1 MSKNNLP
8 PSGMRDFLPR
18 EKYLRQYVMDVIR
31 SEYTINGFTEIET
44 SEIENL
50 ANLVNSD
57 GGDNTRMLF
66 KILKRGEKLKLDEV
80 PKTEDALTDLG
91 LRFDLTLP
99 LSRFY
104 ANNRNELPAVFKAI
118 QMGNVFRAERPQ
130 KGRYRSFVQCDVDVI
145 GDSTNLTEIELINTV
160 VRTVSRFALDNL
172 VVKVN
177 DRRILKGYVMAA
189 GFDENQFGDIA
200 ITLDKLDK
208 IGKDGVIKE
217 LLGKQYAQSK
227 IDKLLEISDTIAQ
240 NGLAAIKQYSP
251 EGYQNIKTI
260 IDVTSAVQ
268 SFAVVKFDHSLVRGM
283 GYYTSSIFEIYYGE
297 GGLAIG
303 GGGRY
308 DKMIGK
314 LSGVDAPACGFSIG
328 YERLV
333 DILLERNFEVPGGTR
348 LALFYQESDDLTAVI
363 NHSIAL
369 RETYS
374 IVSVFLKKKKFGK
387 QVDRIKN
394 EGFDAFTIFEPD
406 MGNMEIKDFND

>member
-8 PSGMRDFLPR
+8 PSGMRDFLPE
-18 EKYLRQYVMDVIR
+18 EKKLRQYVMDVIR
-31 SEYTINGFTEIET
+31 SEYAINGFTEIET

-57 GGDNTRMLF
+57 GGDNTKMLF
-66 KILKRGEKLKLDEV
+66 KILKRGEKLKLNEV
-80 PKTEDALTDLG
+80 PETEDALTDLA

-104 ANNRNELPAVFKAI
+104 ANNRNELPTVFKAI

-130 KGRYRSFVQCDVDVI
+130 KGRYRSFVQCDIDVI
-145 GDSTNLTEIELINTV
+145 GDPTNLTEIELINTV
-160 VRTVSRFALDNL
+160 VRTVSRFRLTNL

-189 GFDENQFGDIA
+189 GFSEDQFTDIA

-208 IGKDGVIKE
+208 IGKDGVINE
-217 LLGKQYAQSK
+217 LLNKQYEQAK
-227 IDKLLEISDTIAQ
+227 IDALLQISDSIA
-240 NGLAAIKQYSP
+240 NGGLEAVKDYSP
-251 EGYQNIKTI
+251 DGYANVKTV
-260 IDVTSAVQ
+260 IDVATAVQ
-268 SFAVVKFDHSLVRGM
+268 DFATVKFDHSLVRGM
-283 GYYTSSIFEIYYGE
+283 GYYTSSIFEIYYGD

-308 DKMIGK
+308 DEMVGK

-328 YERLV
+328 YERLI
-333 DILLERNFEVPGGTR
+333 DILLETDFEVPGGTR
-348 LALFYQESDDLTAVI
+348 LALFYQESDDLTEVI
-363 NHSIAL
+363 KLSIAL

-394 EGFDAFTIFEPD
+394 EGFDAFAIFAPD
-406 MGNMEIKDFND
+406 IEIKDFND

>member
-1 MSKNNLP
+1 MAKSNLP
-8 PSGMRDFLPR
+8 PSGMRDFLPE
-18 EKYLRQYVMDVIR
+18 EKKIRQYVMDVIR
-31 SEYTINGFTEIET
+31 NEYSINGFTEIET

-57 GGDNTRMLF
+57 GGDNTKMLF
-66 KILKRGEKLKLDEV
+66 KILKRGEKLKLDKA
-80 PKTEDALTDLG
+80 PGSEDALTDLG

-104 ANNRNELPAVFKAI
+104 ANNRNELPTVFKAI

-130 KGRYRSFVQCDVDVI
+130 RGRYRSFVQCDVDVI
-145 GDSTNLTEIELINTV
+145 GDPTNLTEIELINTV
-160 VRTVSRFALDNL
+160 TRTINRLGLKQL

-177 DRRILKGYVMAA
+177 DRRVLKGYVMAA
-189 GFDENQFGDIA
+189 GFSEDEFSDIA

-208 IGKDGVIKE
+208 IGSAGIVEE
-217 LLGKQYAQSK
+217 LLSKDYPKEK
-227 IDKLLEISDTIAQ
+227 IDALLTISDRIAKE
-240 NGLAAIKQYSP
+240 GLACIAEYSA
-251 EGYQNIKTI
+251 EGYQNLKTV
-260 IDVTSAVQ
+260 IDVASAIQ
-268 SFAVVKFDHSLVRGM
+268 NMAEVKFDHTLVRGM

-314 LSGVDAPACGFSIG
+314 LCGLDAPACGFSIG
-328 YERLV
+328 YERLI
-333 DILLERNFEVPGGTR
+333 DILLDSKFEMPEETK
-348 LALFYQESDDLTAVI
+348 LALFYSEGDDLTEVMKR
-363 NHSIAL
+363 SIAL
-369 RETYS
+369 RQTYS

-394 EGFDAFTIFEPD
+394 EGFDAFTIFGPD
-406 MGNMEIKDFND
+406 MDIKDFDEE

>member
-1 MSKNNLP
+1 MSKSNLP
-8 PSGMRDFLPR
+8 PSGMRDFLPA
-18 EKYLRQYVMDVIR
+18 EKYLRQYVMNVIR
-31 SEYTINGFTEIET
+31 EEYTINGFTEIET

-50 ANLVNSD
+50 TNLINSD
-57 GGDNTRMLF
+57 GGDNTKMLF
-66 KILKRGEKLKLDEV
+66 KILKRGEKLKLNEI
-80 PKTEDALTDLG
+80 PESEDALTDLA

-145 GDSTNLTEIELINTV
+145 GDATNLTEIELINTV
-160 VRTVSRFALDNL
+160 VRTISRLGLDNL
-172 VVKVN
+172 VVKIN
-177 DRRILKGYVMAA
+177 DRRVLKGYVMAA
-189 GFDENQFGDIA
+189 GFAEDEFADIA

-208 IGKDGVIKE
+208 IGKDGIIEE
-217 LLGKQYAQSK
+217 LKSK
-227 IDKLLEISDTIAQ
+227 NYPVDKIENLLKISDEIERD
-240 NGLAAIKQYSP
+240 GLACIENYSA
-251 EGYQNIKTI
+251 EGYANLKTI
-260 IDVTSAVQ
+260 IDVTSAIQ
-268 SFAVVKFDHSLVRGM
+268 DLADIKYDHTLVRGM

-308 DKMIGK
+308 DEMVGK

-328 YERLV
+328 YERLI
-333 DILLERNFEVPGGTR
+333 DILLETKFEVPCGTR
-348 LALFYQESDDLTAVI
+348 LALFYQEGDDLTEVMKQ
-363 NHSIAL
+363 SIAL
-369 RETYS
+369 RQTYS

-394 EGFDAFTIFEPD
+394 EGFDAFAIFAPD
-406 MGNMEIKDFND
+406 MEIKDLEK